1 MRQTGSQNMF
11 LRRSQGALRRGVAAC
26 LVFGAVGVS
35 TGVLGGCRGERSD
48 DPPRQFLP
56 DMDTQAKTKPQS
68 ATPFFEDG
76 RSSRKPVAGTVP
88 FGRVIGV
95 NADTDDEWTEP
106 WVQARRSMLREG
118 LEEFHGITDDER
130 FLDRIP
136 ASVRIDEATLLRG
149 REQFNIFCAVCHGYD
164 GAGRGT
170 VGVRWSVPA
179 ANLHDPKYLDL
190 AQRTGKDGYLFD
202 VIRNGVWDNVEI
214 EDGRVLHYSAT
225 GTPENPGQW
234 RMPGYRSKVSEHDA
248 WAIVAYMR
256 MLQAGRASQLEEVP
270 DPADRDRLRDRWE
283 RRAQPATNGGTNGA
297 SNGGTQDQV
306 NAGTGR
312 TETNG

>member
-1 MRQTGSQNMF
+1 MRNTGSQNMQ
-11 LRRSQGALRRGVAAC
+11 LRPPRRSGLARTGVAIVLSAASAV
-26 LVFGAVGVS
+26 LSAGA
-35 TGVLGGCRGERSD
+35 LGGCRGERSD
-48 DPPRQFLP
+48 EPPRQFLP
-56 DMDTQAKTKPQS
+56 DMDSQARVRSQT

-76 RSSRKPVAGTVP
+76 RSARKPVAGTVP

-95 NADTDDEWTEP
+95 NAESDEAWTEP
-106 WVQARRSMLREG
+106 WVQARRAMLREG
-118 LEEFHGITDDER
+118 LEEFHGITADGR

-136 ASVRIDEATLLRG
+136 ASVRVDEATLLRG

-234 RMPGYRSKVSEHDA
+234 RMAGYRSKVSEHDA
-248 WAIVAYMR
+248 WAIVAYLR
-256 MLQAGRASQLEEVP
+256 MLQEGRAHRLEDVP
-270 DPADRDRLRDRWE
+270 DAGDRDRLRDRWE
-283 RRAQPATNGGTNGA
+283 RRAQPATNGA
-297 SNGGTQDQV
+297 EGGTQDQV
-306 NAGTGR
+306 NAGAGR
-312 TETNG
+312 TEMNG